1 MFTLIILHKIL
12 FKLVIYFHIR
22 NTRVI
27 IQYLFFFSSIFL
39 FQVASKLK
47 ELLSPARTFQKNIFN
62 KIKLQRLQKEVDV
75 RTLNSNSSINTTR
88 TKYNSISESVDL
100 NTDDANHTRTESP
113 SRTHK
118 KSVEF
123 KGNVQQNIWITVIII

>member
-1 MFTLIILHKIL
+1 
-12 FKLVIYFHIR
+12 
-22 NTRVI
+22 
-27 IQYLFFFSSIFL
+27 
-39 FQVASKLK
+39 
-47 ELLSPARTFQKNIFN
+47 LLSPARTFQKNIFN

-123 KGNVQQNIWITVIII
+123 KGNV